1 MIRVALF
8 GIAGVLMALQLKAL
22 KPDYSVYLCLGVSLL
37 IFSFVAEKLTVILD
51 GLQAVQRCLSLNAGY
66 IRILMKIIGITYI
79 AEFASDLCKDAGYQ
93 TIAGQ
98 IQIFG
103 KMSVLAVSVP
113 ILTALLDTI
122 QTFLGG

>member
-1 MIRVALF
+1 MVRIALI

-22 KPDYSVYLCLGVSLL
+22 KSEYAVYLCLGVSLL
-37 IFSFVAEKLTVILD
+37 IFLYVTEQLQVIVE
-51 GLQAVQRCLSLNAGY
+51 GLEAIQDSLPLNTGY
-66 IRILMKIIGITYI
+66 IRTLMKIIGITYI

-103 KMSVLAVSVP
+103 KLSVLTISIP

-122 QTFLGG
+122 RTFLGG

>member
-1 MIRVALF
+1 MVRIAML
-8 GIAGVLMALQLKAL
+8 GIAGILMALQLKSL
-22 KPDYSVYLCLGVSLL
+22 KSEYAVYLCLGVSLL
-37 IFSFVAEKLTVILD
+37 IFFSVAEKLQVIVD
-51 GLQAVQRCLSLNAGY
+51 GLQIIQDYLPLNTGY
-66 IRILMKIIGITYI
+66 IQTLLKIVGITYI

-93 TIAGQ
+93 TVAGQ

-103 KMSVLAVSVP
+103 KLTVLTVSIP